1 MTSLLIALLIVW
13 LVVGVYLWAKSQH
26 RVVALGKDTYIRIYP
41 NPGVGIR
48 RKDRVYAASVV
59 RGFEIMEWT
68 DQGWRLVRSKFI
80 QKFVR

>member
-1 MTSLLIALLIVW
+1 MTDVLVALLIVW
-13 LVVGVYLWAKSQH
+13 FVVGVYLWARSRR
-26 RVVALGKDTYIRIYP
+26 RVVALGKDTYFRVYP
-41 NPGVGIR
+41 NPGIGVRI
-48 RKDRVYAASVV
+48 KDRVYAASVV